1 MIRRMTCIVCPR
13 GCEMTADTETL
24 KVSGNTCPKGEEYAR
39 AEILNP
45 TRTLTSTVPV
55 KNRKNAVLSVK
66 TAAPIP
72 KDKIFEALEA
82 LKKISAEAPVNIG
95 DVILADVFGA
105 NVVATKNID

>member
-1 MIRRMTCIVCPR
+1 MIRKITCIVCPR

-24 KVSGNTCPKGEEYAR
+24 EVNGNTCPKGEEYAR

-55 KNRKNAVLSVK
+55 KNRENAVLSVK
-66 TAAPIP
+66 TAEPIP

-82 LKKISAEAPVNIG
+82 LKRISAEAPVNIG
-95 DVILADVFGA
+95 DVILADAFGT
-105 NVVATKNID
+105 NVVATKNIE